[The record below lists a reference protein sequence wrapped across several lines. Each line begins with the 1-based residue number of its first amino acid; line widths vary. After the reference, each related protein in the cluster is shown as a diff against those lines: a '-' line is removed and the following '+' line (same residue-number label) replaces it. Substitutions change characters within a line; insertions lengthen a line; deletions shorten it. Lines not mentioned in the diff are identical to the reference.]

1 MPDKILFADF
11 IEEQSVPFIAYIK
24 TPSGYVDGEWVEG
37 KPTPMEKRGVIL
49 PLSNDILNFAEA
61 GTYTTKERKLMT
73 VFPLEDG
80 TKCEYK
86 GNVYT
91 IEAIK
96 DLVDYTDVH
105 IYVMRWREK

>member
-1 MPDKILFADF
+1 MPEKILFADV
-11 IEEQSVPFIAYIK
+11 IKEQSVPFIVYMK
-24 TPSGYVDGEWVEG
+24 TTGGYVEDEWVEG
-37 KPTPMEKRGVIL
+37 KPITTEKRGVIL
-49 PLSNDILNFAEA
+49 PLSNDVLNYAEA

-73 VFPLEDG
+73 VFPLEEG

-86 GNVYT
+86 GNIYT
-91 IEAIK
+91 IEAFK